1 MLPVQP
7 MMDQL
12 PLGVQVVQNL
22 VGVATVTGCEN
33 DDFELALEKVENL
46 KGPGSD
52 VDPSLSQLPS
62 WKFNGYFDVVR
73 HRSTLVAV
81 DEGLIQ
87 IKDHCSQPLATFLH
101 LQLQYFVLDLCFS
114 GHFALLKVF

>member
-46 KGPGSD
+46 
-52 VDPSLSQLPS
+52 
-62 WKFNGYFDVVR
+62 
-73 HRSTLVAV
+73 
-81 DEGLIQ
+81 
-87 IKDHCSQPLATFLH
+87 
-101 LQLQYFVLDLCFS
+101 
-114 GHFALLKVF
+114 